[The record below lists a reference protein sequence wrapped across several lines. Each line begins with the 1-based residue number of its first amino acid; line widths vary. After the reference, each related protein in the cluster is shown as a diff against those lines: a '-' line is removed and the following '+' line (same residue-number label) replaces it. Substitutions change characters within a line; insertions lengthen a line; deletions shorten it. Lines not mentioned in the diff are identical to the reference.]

1 MNSST
6 NSGAPTEP
14 EPAAG
19 PVDQASP
26 AGPGPG
32 HGLSK
37 QVKLGLALVVVC
49 ALAALFWPRG
59 DGTFKE
65 PGGFPLD
72 LEGRPAMLGSQ
83 LAPVSLVHFWATWC
97 PPCIDEIPS
106 LQRLAR
112 DFQGQDAFSV
122 VMIAVDDEK
131 TKVTKFLGPG
141 WDMVLFDPT
150 WDVARRYGTDKLPET
165 YLVVR
170 GQVVDKF
177 VGAQNWDDPKLRDR
191 LSSLVGAPAPRT
203 ASARRGS

>member
-1 MNSST
+1 MNSSMD
-6 NSGAPTEP
+6 SDAPAAA
-14 EPAAG
+14 EPASG
-19 PVDQASP
+19 PP
-26 AGPGPG
+26 
-32 HGLSK
+32 GLSK
-37 QVKLGLALVVVC
+37 QAKLGVALLVIC

-59 DGTFKE
+59 GKTFKE

-72 LEGRPAMLGSQ
+72 LDGRPAMLGSQ

-97 PPCIDEIPS
+97 PPCVDEIPS

-112 DFQGQDAFSV
+112 DFQSQNGFSV

-131 TKVTKFLGPG
+131 NKVTSFLGPG

-150 WDVARRYGTDKLPET
+150 WDVAHRYGTDKVPET

-177 VGAQNWDDPKLRDR
+177 VGATNWDDPKLRDR
-191 LSSLVGAPAPRT
+191 LTSLLGPSASRT
-203 ASARRGS
+203 AAAGR